1 VRVHHAARRRGSRLA
16 AGGAGAAAWQAA
28 DNRVLLGAAT
38 PSATSPWTA
47 AFVQRLREF
56 GWIEGRTIAIEY
68 RWAEGRAERFAEIA
82 AEFVGLRVDVIVT
95 HSTAPVVAAKEAS
108 GFVESLSRPGGNA
121 TGFMQFEYSLVSP
134 VNVREAGE
142 IERAI
147 AAFARSP
154 NGGLVVTSSALA
166 VRHRELIIALAA
178 RHKLPAIYYRR
189 YWIASAINWFWWP
202 RPSK

>member
-1 VRVHHAARRRGSRLA
+1 LA

-47 AFVQRLREF
+47 AFVQRLREL